1 MNLKKLAIS
10 GVKWT
15 GSSTAIS
22 LLMQMASIAV
32 LSRLLSPYEFGIMGM
47 ITVVV
52 GFGRAF
58 ADMGISNAIIYKQ
71 DSTEEELSSLYWF
84 NLFIGILLFIVLIL
98 IEPLVEWYFRE
109 PAIRD
114 PYYMSTF
121 IFLLLTPGQQFQ
133 ALLQKNMDFK
143 SLSSIELFSSFL
155 GSLVSII
162 LAYMDYGVFAL
173 VFGQIIVV
181 GVRSVML
188 LWHARQGWF
197 PSFHFKWENLNEYL
211 HFGLYQMGE
220 KMLNYFASNV
230 DYLIIGRVLGAVP
243 LGYYTLAFKVIF
255 QPISRINP
263 IITRVAFPMFAK
275 VQKDN
280 AALRKGY
287 SRMLQ
292 ILSIVVFPFLIGVMV
307 IAKPFIITVFG
318 EKWIPSVIL
327 IQIMAL
333 AGCMRTLS
341 NPSGSVILAKGRA
354 DLGFKWNLFMTGIR
368 VVVIYWTAMM
378 GIMPVAW
385 GILATQIFAS
395 VLMQLIINKM
405 LDMKTKDVL
414 QAIYPAAMAV
424 SFMGVCIY
432 ALDCFTGPG
441 KIINT
446 SILIQFIALCLWG
459 SVAYLGMMLTIHRE
473 VSQYYFSL
481 ILNKEKGNKGD
492 DQQVQTENTGEKT

>member
-1 MNLKKLAIS
+1 
-10 GVKWT
+10 
-15 GSSTAIS
+15 
-22 LLMQMASIAV
+22 MASVAV

-71 DSTEEELSSLYWF
+71 DGTEEELSSLYWF
-84 NLFIGILLFIVLIL
+84 NLFIGIILFVALIL
-98 IEPLVEWYFRE
+98 IEPLVEWYYKE
-109 PAIRD
+109 PAIRI

-143 SLSSIELFSSFL
+143 TLSSVELFSSFL
-155 GSLVSII
+155 GSLVSIV
-162 LAYMDYGVFAL
+162 LAYMDYGVLAL
-173 VFGQIIVV
+173 VFGQVIVV
-181 GVRSVML
+181 GVRSVMF
-188 LWHARQGWF
+188 LWHARNLWF
-197 PSFHFKWENLNEYL
+197 PAFHFHWKDLGEYL

-220 KMLNYFASNV
+220 RMLNYFASNV

-263 IITRVAFPMFAK
+263 IITRVAFPMFAR

-280 AALRKGY
+280 EALRKGY
-287 SRMLQ
+287 ARMLQ
-292 ILSIVVFPFLIGVMV
+292 ILSIVVFPFLIGAMV
-307 IAKPFIITVFG
+307 IARPFIITVFG
-318 EKWIPSVIL
+318 EKWLPSVVL

-354 DLGFKWNLFMTGIR
+354 DLGFKWNLFMTVIR
-368 VVVIYWTAMM
+368 VVVIYWTAMI

-385 GILATQIFAS
+385 GILGTQVFAS
-395 VLMQLIINKM
+395 VLMQFIINKM
-405 LDMKTKDVL
+405 LQMKMKEVL
-414 QAIYPAAMAV
+414 GAIYPGTMAV
-424 SFMGVCIY
+424 SFMGVSIY
-432 ALDCFTGPG
+432 ALGCFVGPD
-441 KIINT
+441 KALNTTPMIRFII
-446 SILIQFIALCLWG
+446 LCLWG
-459 SVAYLGMMLTIHRE
+459 SIAYLGVMLTVHKE
-473 VSQYYFSL
+473 VSKYYFSMV
-481 ILNKEKGNKGD
+481 LNKEKKI
-492 DQQVQTENTGEKT
+492 

>member
-22 LLMQMASIAV
+22 LLMQMGSIAV
-32 LSRLLSPYEFGIMGM
+32 LSRLLSPYEFGVMGM

-71 DSTEEELSSLYWF
+71 DSTEDELSSLYWF
-84 NLFIGILLFIVLIL
+84 NLFIGILLFVVLIL

-109 PAIRD
+109 PAIRI

-143 SLSSIELFSSFL
+143 TLSSVELFSSFL

-162 LAYMDYGVFAL
+162 LAYMDYGVLSL

-181 GVRSVML
+181 GVRSVMF
-188 LWHARQGWF
+188 LWHARKDHF
-197 PSFHFKWENLNEYL
+197 PALHFRWKDLGEYL

-280 AALRKGY
+280 SALRKGY

-292 ILSIVVFPFLIGVMV
+292 ILSIVVFPFLIGAMV

-318 EKWIPSVIL
+318 EKWVPSVLL

-354 DLGFKWNLFMTGIR
+354 DLGFKWNLFMTTIR

-385 GILATQIFAS
+385 GILSTQIFAS
-395 VLMQLIINKM
+395 VIMQFIINKM
-405 LDMKTKDVL
+405 LGMKIKEVL
-414 QAIYPAAMAV
+414 NAVYPGTMAV
-424 SFMGVCIY
+424 SFMGVSIY
-432 ALDCFTGPG
+432 ALSRFLGPE

-446 SILIQFIALCLWG
+446 STLIQFIILCLWG
-459 SVAYLGMMLTIHRE
+459 AFAYLGVMLTVHKD

-481 ILNKEKGNKGD
+481 ILNKERGKKSNSQQGD
-492 DQQVQTENTGEKT
+492 TENTEMKM